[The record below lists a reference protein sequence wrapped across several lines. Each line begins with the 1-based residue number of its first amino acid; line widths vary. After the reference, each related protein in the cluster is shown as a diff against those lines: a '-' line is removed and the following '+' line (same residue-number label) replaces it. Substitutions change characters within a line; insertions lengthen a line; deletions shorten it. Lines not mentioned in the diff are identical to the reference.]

1 LAGLKKNLR
10 LVILIALLIFFM
22 LIAFKGINISELI
35 VTIQNTNYLF
45 ALTGML
51 IGVACGG
58 YLRAL
63 RWKFMLLPLKEDI
76 KMNSLFSAVMI
87 GNMSSVLIPRSG
99 EISRPVLLATKE
111 SISKGAVFGTILVE
125 KIFDLLSILIAFGI
139 SLLIFRKE
147 ISVAYR
153 EYNIERVTMYSAI
166 LVIIISVLVLIMI
179 LNIKKTENIIETT
192 TKKILPNKYQEKVHK
207 LFVSILNGFIF
218 IKYTKNYLVI
228 FVLTLLIWLSG
239 VLSTYITFL
248 AFNIHLGIIDANLV
262 LTMISLAM
270 ILPMPGYG
278 AGSYH
283 LFTKITLVSI
293 YGLTSELALG
303 FATVSHL
310 LGLIGVL
317 VFGFYFSIKE
327 NFKWR

>member
-1 LAGLKKNLR
+1 LFVFLAFR
-10 LVILIALLIFFM
+10 
-22 LIAFKGINISELI
+22 GINFNELFVEI
-35 VTIQNTNYLF
+35 KKTNYLF
-45 ALTGML
+45 ALTGMI
-51 IGVACGG
+51 IGILGGG

-63 RWKFMLLPLKEDI
+63 RWKYMLLPLKEDI

-87 GNMSSVLIPRSG
+87 GNMTSVLIPRSG

-111 SISKGAVFGTILVE
+111 NISKGAAFGTILVE

-147 ISVAYR
+147 ISIAFGD
-153 EYNIERVTMYSAI
+153 YNIESVTMYSAI
-166 LVIIISVLVLIMI
+166 LVMIISVFVLIMI
-179 LNIKKTENIIETT
+179 FNIKRTENMLETI
-192 TKKILPNKYQEKVHK
+192 TKKTLPNKYQEKVHK

-218 IKYTKNYLVI
+218 IKHTKNYLII
-228 FVLTLLIWLSG
+228 FILTILIWLSG
-239 VLSTYITFL
+239 ILSTYITFL

-262 LTMISLAM
+262 VTMISIAM
-270 ILPMPGYG
+270 TLPMPGFG

-293 YGLTSELALG
+293 YGISSELALG

-310 LGLIGVL
+310 LGLIGIL
-317 VFGFYFSIKE
+317 VFGFYYSIKE
-327 NFKWR
+327 NYKWR